1 MCAFWNKCLFMLS
14 LNVCNPA
21 AEIATRIALNSEG
34 DRMSRLWLSM
44 DYGLDGSS
52 ARGNRRTAG
61 YIKHY
66 PE

>member
-1 MCAFWNKCLFMLS
+1 MLS

-21 AEIATRIALNSEG
+21 VEIATRIALNSG
-34 DRMSRLWLSM
+34 GGRASWLWLSM

-52 ARGNRRTAG
+52 ARSNRRTAG
-61 YIKHY
+61 HIKDY

>member
-1 MCAFWNKCLFMLS
+1 MLS
-14 LNVCNPA
+14 LNVCNPDPA
-21 AEIATRIALNSEG
+21 SW
-34 DRMSRLWLSM
+34 LWLSV
-44 DYGLDGSS
+44 DYGLDGSY